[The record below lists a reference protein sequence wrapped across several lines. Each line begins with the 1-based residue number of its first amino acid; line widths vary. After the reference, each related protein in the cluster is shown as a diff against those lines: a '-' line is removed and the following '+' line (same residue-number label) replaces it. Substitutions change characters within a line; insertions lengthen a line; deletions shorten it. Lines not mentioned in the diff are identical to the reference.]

1 MKKTLIKAIP
11 LALPKQI
18 EGFISGADV
27 YDSSCSPEA
36 RVYFIDKEN
45 GYYLKTAPAGTLS
58 REAQMTSYFHS
69 KGLGVSVLQYSY
81 YEGKDWLLSAAADGD
96 DCTYSTY
103 LSDPKRLCDTI
114 AESLRALHELDA
126 SDCPIKNRN
135 ADYLSLAEHN
145 FKAGKFDLSLFDG
158 DLSFSSAEHAYSVL
172 EEGKGDLRSDVLL
185 HGDYCL
191 PNIILKDWKLSSYID
206 LGNGGIGDRHI
217 DLFWGAWTLRFNL
230 GTDAYRERFFD
241 AYGREKVNTD
251 TLRVIAA
258 AEVFG

>member
-1 MKKTLIKAIP
+1 MKKALLKGIP
-11 LALPKQI
+11 LALPKEI
-18 EGFISGADV
+18 ESFISGSDV

-36 RVYFIDKEN
+36 RVYFIDKGD
-45 GYYLKTAPAGTLS
+45 GYYLKAAPAGTLS

-69 KGLGVSVLQYSY
+69 KGLGVSVLSY
-81 YEGKDWLLSAAADGD
+81 TSHEGRDLLLSAAAYGE
-96 DCTYSTY
+96 DCTHSTY

-126 SDCPIKNRN
+126 SDCPIKDRN

-158 DLSFSSAEHAYSVL
+158 DFSFSSAEHAYSVL
-172 EEGKGDLRSDVLL
+172 KEGKEGLQSDVLL

-241 AYGREKVNTD
+241 AYGRDKVSAD
-251 TLRVIAA
+251 TLRTVAA
-258 AEVFG
+258 AETFG